1 MIKSILKAIYK
12 KLLSNDQRVRVYK
25 ILGTTLASNPM
36 LKYDM
41 FHHIAILKK
50 LGFKPEFIV
59 DAGAYKGAWTQQV
72 LEIFPESTFLMIEA
86 QSSKTAHLKVITEQF
101 KNVHLE
107 NILLGDSERENVKF
121 FEMETGSSI
130 YEENTSNDR
139 TEIFLEMK
147 TLDSIATKYKIKGDC
162 FLKMDV
168 QGAEI
173 DILKGA
179 EKFLRLTEFILLEV
193 STLNYNE
200 NSPDFAEVVQYL
212 HKIGYL
218 LFDICDE
225 HRTDENVLF
234 QVDLIFVKSSS
245 RFREAVNFKRF
256 KSA

>member
-1 MIKSILKAIYK
+1 MIKKFLKTVYKKVLSSDKRVRIYRGLGATLDFNPILKYE
-12 KLLSNDQRVRVYK
+12 
-25 ILGTTLASNPM
+25 
-36 LKYDM
+36 M
-41 FHHIAILKK
+41 FYHINILKK

-59 DAGAYKGAWTQQV
+59 DAGAYKGEWTRQV
-72 LEIFPESTFLMIEA
+72 LKIYPESTFLMVEA
-86 QSSKTAHLKVITEQF
+86 QSSKSAYLNKITQQF
-101 KNVHLE
+101 NDVHLE
-107 NILLGDSERENVKF
+107 NILLGDTEKKNVKF

-130 YEENTSNDR
+130 YEENTSVKR
-139 TEIFLEMK
+139 TETLLEMK
-147 TLDSIATKYKIKGDC
+147 TLDSIISKYKIKGDC

-234 QVDLIFVKSSS
+234 QVDLIFVKNTS

-256 KSA
+256 KSV

>member
-1 MIKSILKAIYK
+1 MIKHILKSIYK
-12 KLLSNDQRVRVYK
+12 KALSNDQRVKLYG
-25 ILGTTLASNPM
+25 ILGATLDSKPI

-41 FHHIAILKK
+41 FHHIRVLKK
-50 LGFKPEFIV
+50 LGFSPDFIV
-59 DAGAYKGAWTQQV
+59 DAGAYKGGWTQQV
-72 LEIFPESTFLMIEA
+72 LKIYPESTFLMIEA
-86 QSSKTAHLKVITEQF
+86 QSSKAADLNVLTEQF

-107 NILLGDSERENVKF
+107 NILLGDSERENVTF

-130 YEENTSNDR
+130 YHENTSNKR
-139 TEIFLEMK
+139 SETLLEMK
-147 TLDSIATKYKIKGDC
+147 TLDSITAKYKIKGDC

-179 EKFLRLTEFILLEV
+179 EKFLNLTEFILLEV
-193 STLNYNE
+193 STLDYNE
-200 NSPDFAEVVQYL
+200 NSPDFAQVIQYL
-212 HKIGYL
+212 HKIGFL

-256 KSA
+256 N